1 MAKVERFVAI
11 AFACG
16 SGHGKQR
23 VGDPRHRADHYQRAF
38 RKPRPDN
45 SGNSIDRGGVFHRR
59 AAEFHDD
66 HSVTAADDR
75 GSSPFV
81 TSGSLAL

>member
-1 MAKVERFVAI
+1 MAKVERLVAI

-38 RKPRPDN
+38 SKPPLDN
-45 SGNSIDRGGVFHRR
+45 PRNSIDRGGVLDRR

-66 HSVTAADDR
+66 HSLTAADDR